1 MVLYKIVLSVILLC
15 IGMYPSARQEKHGG
29 RVSHPYPWYVAQ
41 ALKRARSKEE
51 QDVLRGHR
59 TVSNSGR
66 VSQLPSSDVVD
77 FGGEV
82 GDAYRGRS
90 THHKDSYYDS
100 EMLRALARELWTY
113 RASVLSLGNVKV
125 S

>member
-1 MVLYKIVLSVILLC
+1 M
-15 IGMYPSARQEKHGG
+15 MYPSARQEKHGG

-51 QDVLRGHR
+51 EEVLRWDR
-59 TVSNSGR
+59 TVSNSGS
-66 VSQLPSSDVVD
+66 VCQSPSSDEVD

-82 GDAYRGRS
+82 GDANKGSS

-113 RASVLSLGNVKV
+113 RASVLSLGNTR
-125 S
+125 